1 MTYDECLPFLYEG
14 KEIMSRKLNKVLKLA
29 PGIINNISSPNLLS
43 PLIPD
48 TDDWEVV
55 E

>member
-1 MTYDECLPFLYEG
+1 MTFDECIPFLYEG
-14 KEIMSRKLNKVLKLA
+14 KEIMSRKLNKVLKLS
-29 PGIINNISSPNLLS
+29 PGLISVNMNPQTMI

-48 TDDWEVV
+48 TDDWEVI

>member
-14 KEIMSRKLNKVLKLA
+14 REIMSRKLNKVLKLA
-29 PGIINNISSPNLLS
+29 PILINNISSSNSLP

-48 TDDWEVV
+48 TDDWEVI